1 MTVRHGLIR
10 FLDGAVENYRGLRL
24 GLVSNSTS
32 VDYTCEHTMHRLLA
46 HPAATLSAVF
56 GPQHGL
62 FGHTQDNMVEWHSY
76 RDPASGLPIYSLYG
90 ETRIPTE
97 EMLDNIDAM
106 VFDIQDVGA
115 RYYTFI
121 YTMANTMKACARDDK
136 KMIVLDRP
144 NPITGLHV
152 EGSTIKPGYTS
163 FVGMYPILNRHG
175 MTCGELARMFND
187 AFGIGCD
194 LDVVPLEG
202 WKRSMWADQTGV
214 PWVLPSPNMPT
225 LDTATVYPGMC
236 LIEGTNLSEGRG
248 TTRPFEIMG
257 APFIEP
263 RKLLKRLVG
272 YHLPGVRFRELMFRP
287 TFQKFKGEACGGVQ
301 IHVTDRDR
309 FEPLL
314 IAVAILKAVRELYPK
329 QFQWKLP
336 PYEYE
341 YVKLPFDILAGSSEL
356 RREIETGVELADIK
370 ARWIK
375 EEQEFLKKRE
385 PYLLYE

>member
-1 MTVRHGLIR
+1 LIR
-10 FLDGAVENYRGLRL
+10 FLEDDVENYRGLRL

-46 HPAATLSAVF
+46 HPAATLTAVF

-76 RDPASGLPIYSLYG
+76 RDPASGLPIFSLYG

-97 EMLDNIDAM
+97 EMMENVDAM

-121 YTMANTMKACARDDK
+121 YTMAYAMKACSRDNK

-144 NPITGLHV
+144 NPITGVHV
-152 EGSTIKPGYTS
+152 EGSTIKSGYTS

-175 MTCGELARMFND
+175 MTCGELARMFRSE
-187 AFGIGCD
+187 FGIQCD
-194 LDVVPLEG
+194 LDVIPLEG
-202 WKRSMWADQTGV
+202 WNRTMWADETGV
-214 PWVLPSPNMPT
+214 PWVMPSPNMPT

-263 RKLLKRLVG
+263 RKLLKRLVD
-272 YHLPGVRFRELMFRP
+272 YRLPGVRFRELMFRP

-301 IHVTDRDR
+301 VHVTDRNV
-309 FEPLL
+309 FEPVLV
-314 IAVAILKAVRELYPK
+314 AVAILKAVRELYPK

-341 YVKLPFDILAGSSEL
+341 YVKLPFDILAGSSDL
-356 RREIETGVELADIK
+356 RREIETGVELVDIK
-370 ARWIK
+370 ARWAK
-375 EEQEFLKKRE
+375 EEKEFLRIRE

>member
-10 FLDGAVENYRGLRL
+10 FLEDDVENYRGLRL

-46 HPAATLSAVF
+46 HPAATLTAVF

-76 RDPASGLPIYSLYG
+76 RDPASGLPIFSLYG

-97 EMLDNIDAM
+97 EMMENVDAM

-121 YTMANTMKACARDDK
+121 YTMAYAMKACSRDNK

-144 NPITGLHV
+144 NPITGVHV
-152 EGSTIKPGYTS
+152 EGSTIKSGYTS

-175 MTCGELARMFND
+175 MTCGELARMFRSE
-187 AFGIGCD
+187 FGIQCD
-194 LDVVPLEG
+194 LDVIPLEG
-202 WKRSMWADQTGV
+202 WNRTMWADETGV
-214 PWVLPSPNMPT
+214 PWVMPSPNMPT

-263 RKLLKRLVG
+263 RKLLKRLVD
-272 YHLPGVRFRELMFRP
+272 YRLPGVRFRELMFRP

-301 IHVTDRDR
+301 VHVTDRNV
-309 FEPLL
+309 FEPVLV
-314 IAVAILKAVRELYPK
+314 AVAILKAVRELYPK

-341 YVKLPFDILAGSSEL
+341 YVKLPFDILAGSSDL
-356 RREIETGVELADIK
+356 RREIETGVELVDIK
-370 ARWIK
+370 ARWAK
-375 EEQEFLKKRE
+375 EEKEFLRIRE